1 MAAANE
7 ISITRALT
15 ELKTLD
21 KRIQKLIDSSTF
33 ISYEGQFNKP
43 SEYVKTAGA
52 NYQAINDLLKRRR
65 KIKAAIVSSNANTV
79 VTIGGEKMS
88 IAEAIETKS
97 SIKHY
102 KALMEKL
109 KSQYA
114 QVNREVENINDR
126 TRRDLDNKLNSM
138 SKDKDGGG
146 LANMNEFSE
155 KYISMHGVKL
165 ADPIRITE
173 KIAKLEDFVREFE
186 DEVNY
191 VLTEKN
197 STTAIAV

>member
-1 MAAANE
+1 MATANQ

-33 ISYEGQFNKP
+33 ISYEGQFHKP

-52 NYQAINDLLKRRR
+52 NYQSINDLLKRRR

-79 VTIGGEKMS
+79 VTIGGEKMT

-102 KALMEKL
+102 KSLVERL
-109 KSQYA
+109 KTQYA
-114 QVNREVENINDR
+114 QANREVENINDR
-126 TRRDLDNKLNSM
+126 TRRDLDNKLNNL
-138 SKDKDGGG
+138 SKDKDGG
-146 LANMNEFSE
+146 LANLNEFSE
-155 KYISMHGVKL
+155 KYIAMNGVKL
-165 ADPIRITE
+165 TDPIKITE
-173 KIAKLEDFVREFE
+173 KIAKLEDFIREFE

-191 VLTEKN
+191 VLTERN
-197 STTAIAV
+197 STTTITV